1 MPRLQPTTVRPRDE
15 PLPDRRPIIPAPRPP
30 SASYLRYT
38 PRREPARPACHD
50 HRGRHRA
57 HATPPWLQL
66 VERLLFGV
74 NHRPVRRAIALL
86 LAVGL
91 ALSLIMLAGAVGAV
105 LVCLSAVL
113 MAALR
118 LVDAV
123 FTRGPQF

>member
-1 MPRLQPTTVRPRDE
+1 M
-15 PLPDRRPIIPAPRPP
+15 
-30 SASYLRYT
+30 
-38 PRREPARPACHD
+38 
-50 HRGRHRA
+50 
-57 HATPPWLQL
+57 
-66 VERLLFGV
+66 LFGV